1 MTTLTIELKLADED
15 LKAISANV
23 AKQIEAAKAKTNAKG
38 ATAGKGGK
46 GGKGA
51 KTPPAEDDFDA
62 DGDGDGEGEGEGDDG
77 DGDGDDDFEGGAGEP
92 EHTRDD
98 VQAALREYAAVTCKA
113 DAMKLLSKYGE
124 SNALSTLDE
133 DKFGAVIKAAKAATA
148 KAKKAK

>member
-46 GGKGA
+46 GSKGA
-51 KTPPAEDDFDA
+51 KTAPAEDDFDA
-62 DGDGDGEGEGEGDDG
+62 DGDGEGEGDDGDG